1 VHRSVI
7 VRVGAIR
14 TVEKDPD
21 GRLQLFLRGRPD
33 VLPVSSAF
41 QYRFR
46 GM

>member
-1 VHRSVI
+1 VI

-14 TVEKDPD
+14 SVEQDELGKLHLLVRGHD
-21 GRLQLFLRGRPD
+21 GS
-33 VLPVSSAF
+33 LPVSSAF